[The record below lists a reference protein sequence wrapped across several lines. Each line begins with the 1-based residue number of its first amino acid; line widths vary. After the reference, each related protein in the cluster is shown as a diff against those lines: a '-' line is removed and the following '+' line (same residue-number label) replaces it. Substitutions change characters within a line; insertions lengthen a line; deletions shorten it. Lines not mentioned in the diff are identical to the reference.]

1 MKRGRLSASDRLF
14 IINSAH
20 QNAEPALVA
29 KTLDRSVESVQ
40 KIMHEVQAAGNP
52 PETPETPELLESH
65 ELEFENQRLRAENE
79 NLKQM
84 SGSRKTKGIV
94 VMTAGQSQKVDD
106 YQKVKPAEYFND
118 QFMARHPNRKTS

>member
-14 IINSAH
+14 IINSTH
-20 QNAEPALVA
+20 QNAEPAFVA

-40 KIMHEVQAAGNP
+40 KIMEQVKATENS
-52 PETPETPELLESH
+52 PETEQTEVSDASNLEA
-65 ELEFENQRLRAENE
+65 ENNKLRAENE
-79 NLKQM
+79 HLKQI
-84 SGSRKTKGIV
+84 SGSRKPKGVV
-94 VMTAGQSQKVDD
+94 VMTAGDSQRVDD